1 MKIFTFITLP
11 ALLMALVLATNVFT
25 EIIKRL
31 FPVKKPQRLVV
42 AVACLL
48 SVCTAVTAV
57 VLEGWT
63 LPWMIA
69 LAVAAGVLLGGLI
82 AYGAMFGYDD
92 LYKQAVGILGS
103 FVSYFWKN
111 AMPEQTGGSKETDH
125 VSQPG
130 A

>member
-31 FPVKKPQRLVV
+31 FPVKRPQRLVV
-42 AVACLL
+42 VVACLL
-48 SVCTAVTAV
+48 SIGAVLVAV

-69 LAVAAGVLLGGLI
+69 LAVAVGVLLGGLI

-111 AMPEQTGGSKETDH
+111 ATPEQTEDSNGN
-125 VSQPG
+125 
-130 A
+130 

>member
-1 MKIFTFITLP
+1 MTMKIFTFITLP

-31 FPVKKPQRLVV
+31 FPVKRPQRLVV
-42 AVACLL
+42 VVACLL
-48 SVCTAVTAV
+48 SIGAVLVAV

-69 LAVAAGVLLGGLI
+69 LAVAVGVLLGGLI

-111 AMPEQTGGSKETDH
+111 ATPEQTEDSDGN
-125 VSQPG
+125 
-130 A
+130 

>member
-31 FPVKKPQRLVV
+31 FPVKRPQRLVV
-42 AVACLL
+42 VVACLL
-48 SVCTAVTAV
+48 SIGAVLTAV

-69 LAVAAGVLLGGLI
+69 LAVAVGVLLGGLI
-82 AYGAMFGYDD
+82 AYGALFGYDD

-111 AMPEQTGGSKETDH
+111 ATPEQTEDSNGD
-125 VSQPG
+125 
-130 A
+130 

>member
-31 FPVKKPQRLVV
+31 FPVKRPQRLVV
-42 AVACLL
+42 VVACIL
-48 SVCTAVTAV
+48 SIGATLTAV

-63 LPWMIA
+63 LPWMVA
-69 LAVAAGVLLGGLI
+69 LAVVAGVLLGGLI

-111 AMPEQTGGSKETDH
+111 ATPEQAEDSNGD
-125 VSQPG
+125 
-130 A
+130 

>member
-31 FPVKKPQRLVV
+31 FPVKRPQRLVV
-42 AVACLL
+42 VVACLL
-48 SVCTAVTAV
+48 SIGAVLVAV

-69 LAVAAGVLLGGLI
+69 LAVAVGVLLGGLI

-111 AMPEQTGGSKETDH
+111 ATPEQTEDSDGN
-125 VSQPG
+125 
-130 A
+130 

>member
-1 MKIFTFITLP
+1 MKIFSFITLP

-31 FPVKKPQRLVV
+31 FPVKRPQRLVV
-42 AVACLL
+42 VVACLL
-48 SVCTAVTAV
+48 SVCTAVTAA
-57 VLEGWT
+57 VLEGWA

-103 FVSYFWKN
+103 FVNYFWKN
-111 AMPEQTGGSKETDH
+111 ATPEPTDGSKETGH

>member
-1 MKIFTFITLP
+1 MTMKIFTFITLP

-31 FPVKKPQRLVV
+31 FPVKRPQRLVV
-42 AVACLL
+42 IVACLL
-48 SVCTAVTAV
+48 SIGAVLVAV

-69 LAVAAGVLLGGLI
+69 LAVAVGVLLGGLI

-111 AMPEQTGGSKETDH
+111 ATPEQTEDSDGN
-125 VSQPG
+125 
-130 A
+130 